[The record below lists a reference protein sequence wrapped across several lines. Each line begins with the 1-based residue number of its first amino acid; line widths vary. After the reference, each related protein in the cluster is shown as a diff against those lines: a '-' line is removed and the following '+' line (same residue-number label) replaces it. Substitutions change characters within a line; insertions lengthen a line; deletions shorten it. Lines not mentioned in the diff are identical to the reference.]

1 MAIGDRLREERERLR
16 LSQADFAEKT
26 GIHRNTQVRYEAGK
40 REPDSGY
47 LETIRALGVD
57 VDYVLFGL
65 QNPDEPVECPFL
77 EAKFGDVK
85 SITLKECRW
94 NASGRRTSTSALA
107 SEHFRAC
114 KTCPK
119 NPIGRAIKIE
129 AQSADV
135 DGRLLEGLLE
145 GVESILERTGQR
157 LTPPKKART
166 VVMLYRASR
175 ASGNIDSK
183 MIEDA
188 VSLAAE

>member
-1 MAIGDRLREERERLR
+1 MAIGDRLREERDRLR
-16 LSQADFAEKT
+16 LSQADFAEKA

-65 QNPDEPVECPFL
+65 QDPDAPVECPFL

-85 SITLKECRW
+85 PITLKECRRH
-94 NASGRRTSTSALA
+94 ATGRFLSRPFAA
-107 SEHFRAC
+107 EHLRAC
-114 KTCPK
+114 QTCPK
-119 NPIGRAIKIE
+119 NPIDRAIKAE
-129 AQSADV
+129 TPSTDV

-157 LTPPKKART
+157 LPPPKKART

-175 ASGNIDSK
+175 ASGNIDPK
-183 MIEDA
+183 MVEDA